1 MGSYVFRENFILVL
15 IGIVAGLPTGYV
27 LHKFIMSRIVV
38 DAVSF
43 NEIVEPASYVFTVL
57 TVIGFSV
64 IVDLI
69 LRRKMRRIN
78 MAEALKSIE

>member
-1 MGSYVFRENFILVL
+1 
-15 IGIVAGLPTGYV
+15 
-27 LHKFIMSRIVV
+27 MSRIVV

-43 NEIVEPASYVFTVL
+43 NEIIEPASYVFTVL